1 MKTLRMILSI
11 CIVFLFTVITCACSH
26 QENIEI
32 SSENPFDIQA
42 VDQNNSEVGFYGF
55 GIDEISELSSPY
67 TNLKIKTEN
76 GEVAQDIGLM
86 VFVDGIPQKI
96 DNSYCKT
103 VLLQEKSEA
112 VHEIVF
118 EPILTNDKAA
128 GETASVLVAS
138 ILRPSFKP
146 SENNG
151 YVFGNCITLR
161 DLMPMDITVAGDIFS
176 ANLQGLYCD
185 EIMPIDESFVLKE
198 LKTTLPTENSADTIH
213 IYKEN
218 DTDGAVVSIDA
229 DGCARFSLY
238 GIANRDNTYRV
249 TVFVNN
255 SPVQF
260 NGNYNYADM
269 VMRSGNMTKLDIE
282 LSSDVVNQGDI
293 IYAIAVPIQYE
304 VYSMIKTENKILMEK
319 DDAVITV
326 EPQEHVPERESEK
339 EQQFAEQPVTEEPV
353 QQVQNTNSGS
363 VLLDSH
369 IMLLGYLD
377 GNAIATQNNEIISF
391 DSNGDIKHRTALP
404 QNSTV
409 ISAEILNSKLAVKIT
424 DDFTASAVGATTNG
438 FQQLEEFHSEYKLLI
453 YDTQL
458 NMINEAELNFMND
471 FSLLSVSPDGKK
483 IAYTKEVANT
493 LYIADINGYN
503 EQVLSTLNV
512 KKGEP
517 VLFLNI
523 AFTDFGV
530 VYSATGTEKL
540 SQFDND
546 KYYGVIDLSGNN
558 KYLRDDAV
566 GSYLQKFNGGAFFPD
581 RNVPYGQES
590 SGILRIIN
598 GNSFST
604 LSTQIKNQSQGAV
617 ISQDGKKVVTRII
630 DEKNNSVEFV
640 VYDVSSGNIICTYTE
655 SYIDNIVWMIA
666 DGNQLLVSYNQPD
679 NTMRTVSYVI

>member
-1 MKTLRMILSI
+1 MKTLRMIFSI

-32 SSENPFDIQA
+32 PSENPFDVQA
-42 VDQNNSEVGFYGF
+42 VDQSNSEVGFYGF
-55 GIDEISELSSPY
+55 GIDEISELSSLY
-67 TNLKIKTEN
+67 NNLKIKTEN

-86 VFVDGIPQKI
+86 VFVDGIPQMI
-96 DNSYCKT
+96 DDSYCKT
-103 VLLQEKSEA
+103 VLLKEKSEA
-112 VHEIVF
+112 VHEVTF
-118 EPILTNDKAA
+118 EPVLIDDKIA

-146 SENNG
+146 SKNNG

-161 DLMPMDITVAGDIFS
+161 DLMPMDITVEGDIFS

-185 EIMPIDESFVLKE
+185 ETMPIDESFILKE
-198 LKTTLPTENSADTIH
+198 LKTILPTENSDGKIR

-218 DTDGAVVSIDA
+218 DTDSAVMNIDS
-229 DGCARFSLY
+229 DGRARFSLY
-238 GIANRDNTYRV
+238 GIANKDNTYRV

-260 NGNYNYADM
+260 NGTYSYADM
-269 VMRSGNMTKLDIE
+269 VMRSDNMTKLDIE

-304 VYSMIKTENKILMEK
+304 AYSLIKTENKILMEK

-326 EPQEHVPERESEK
+326 EPKEHMSEKESEK

-353 QQVQNTNSGS
+353 QQIQNTNSS
-363 VLLDSH
+363 ILLDSR

-377 GNAIATQNNEIISF
+377 GNAIAAQSNEIIAF
-391 DSNGDIKHRTALP
+391 DSNGDIKHRAALP
-404 QNSTV
+404 QNSAV

-424 DDFTASAVGATTNG
+424 DEVSTSAASASTDG

-453 YDTQL
+453 YDSQL
-458 NMINEAELNFMND
+458 NMINEVELNFIND

-483 IAYTKEVANT
+483 LAYTKEVANI
-493 LYIADINGYN
+493 LYVADINGDN
-503 EQVLSTLNV
+503 EQILSTLNV

-546 KYYGVIDLSGNN
+546 KYYGTIDFNGSNSC
-558 KYLRDDAV
+558 LRDDAV
-566 GSYLQKFNGGAFFPD
+566 GSYLQKFNGGVFLPD

-590 SGILRIIN
+590 SGILRIIK

-640 VYDVSSGNIICTYTE
+640 VYDVSSGNIICTHTE
-655 SYIDNIVWMIA
+655 NYIDNIVWMVA